1 MVGLD
6 SVQVVNA
13 LQVVFGQGPT
23 HGSRAR
29 VALGAVRQGLFS
41 TRTLSHPACLG
52 LLQRTTLL
60 VPLSMASLNVK
71 LRTTT
76 DDGHNTTRTHDWL
89 YNIIKANDQERV
101 DQYTTQHSRR
111 ALCFIIL

>member
-6 SVQVVNA
+6 SVQVVDA
-13 LQVVFGQGPT
+13 LQVFGQGPT

-29 VALGAVRQGLFS
+29 VALCAVRQGLFS
-41 TRTLSHPACLG
+41 TRTLSHPVSLG
-52 LLQRTTLL
+52 LLQRTNLL

-76 DDGHNTTRTHDWL
+76 DDGHNTTRTHT
-89 YNIIKANDQERV
+89 IG
-101 DQYTTQHSRR
+101 
-111 ALCFIIL
+111 FIIL